1 MPAGAIFGLGG
12 ALAVYA
18 ARHRKILPGKSGD
31 NLLRSLGQTLAIN
44 VVYGL
49 TSPRIDQWCV
59 TGSGIV
65 CFPCYTR
72 LPRCRAHSLPARCC
86 CAPVM
91 HATALPEGP
100 DMAITVDSVRRT
112 RKS

>member
-1 MPAGAIFGLGG
+1 MHLYVPPIRVPCTERGMPDACAGAIFGLGG

-18 ARHRKILPGKSGD
+18 ARHRKIMPGKSGD

-59 TGSGIV
+59 TGSG
-65 CFPCYTR
+65 
-72 LPRCRAHSLPARCC
+72 
-86 CAPVM
+86 
-91 HATALPEGP
+91 TAGSPSRSGCIAAGL
-100 DMAITVDSVRRT
+100 IR
-112 RKS
+112 